1 MLSRFMMALL
11 FIAAAAPVFA
21 FYAQPAGYT
30 LSEVPNT
37 PSGEIVWDPA
47 TSATDFYAHSNG
59 GLRRFDTAG
68 GAFSSTLLFAEP
80 GVIGAYGPY
89 FDALAIDPNSP
100 NDFYVS
106 YSGSYSRLHKLTR
119 TGADSST
126 LVGSTEYST
135 NGEFIYQLE
144 FVPDNANVPAALRG
158 QLLAVAAVGFSGVS
172 AIYVVD
178 TTTLAL
184 TKIIDVTA
192 TQASGP
198 FTVDEYGNVYAV
210 VPTSYG
216 TPTGALLYKFSA
228 AGVAAALTSTPVQ
241 PSQGE
246 VLIEASDNEWNI
258 PAITA
263 REENGSTFLYYSTQ
277 EHASVFRMC
286 VQTGESKQFMQGFGG
301 VADGYPAYAAGGG
314 SIAFTSR
321 TGDFNPAGGGSVR
334 LAIPYSLS
342 TVGYGSYRSVY
353 FLDVEA
359 VNTLVASLNIA
370 QQPTAIN
377 AGVPFSVSLEALNGS
392 SGTILSNVAVVASA
406 TGSGELH
413 GFTVTSKPGNALV
426 VDGLVYSTSTIP
438 ENITLTFSVS
448 GNSGVNATTAVIP
461 VIAPAAAIAL
471 VSPPSEGL
479 TNSVMQVS
487 VELQNA
493 SGQIVT
499 GGTDSSREVSVALT
513 SGPGNLWGVTTVAAS
528 NGVADFSV
536 LLIDAAGSYTLE
548 FTSPGLAPQTMNVTI
563 SAPTASTSS
572 DDSSDNGS
580 CTAAGGS
587 GAIWILLLALLVA
600 GGVTRRLRR
609 LAA

>member
-1 MLSRFMMALL
+1 M
-11 FIAAAAPVFA
+11 
-21 FYAQPAGYT
+21 
-30 LSEVPNT
+30 
-37 PSGEIVWDPA
+37 
-47 TSATDFYAHSNG
+47 
-59 GLRRFDTAG
+59 
-68 GAFSSTLLFAEP
+68 
-80 GVIGAYGPY
+80 
-89 FDALAIDPNSP
+89 
-100 NDFYVS
+100 
-106 YSGSYSRLHKLTR
+106 
-119 TGADSST
+119 
-126 LVGSTEYST
+126 
-135 NGEFIYQLE
+135 
-144 FVPDNANVPAALRG
+144 
-158 QLLAVAAVGFSGVS
+158 
-172 AIYVVD
+172 
-178 TTTLAL
+178 
-184 TKIIDVTA
+184 
-192 TQASGP
+192 
-198 FTVDEYGNVYAV
+198 
-210 VPTSYG
+210 PTSYG

-228 AGVAAALTSTPVQ
+228 ADVAAALTTTPVQ

-246 VLIEASDNEWNI
+246 VLVSAGDNEWNI

-301 VADGYPAYAAGGG
+301 VADGYPAYSAGGG

-359 VNTLVASLNIA
+359 VNTLVASLNIT

-563 SAPTASTSS
+563 SAPAASTPS

-580 CTAAGGS
+580 CAAAGGS
-587 GAIWILLLALLVA
+587 GSVWMLLLALLVA